1 MKSNELKKALE
12 SVRPGLA
19 TKELMEQAT
28 SILFREDS
36 IQTFNDEVA
45 VIYPLKSGILGAV
58 PAEPIYKFL
67 SKLDGEAEINVEQ
80 GENEL
85 KLSCGRNR
93 AGIRMDPEIKLPL
106 DEELSEPEEW
116 ASLPEKFLPALK
128 LVLFSASR
136 SGHKPILTCVHIT
149 ESWLETCDGFRLT
162 RCNCETS
169 NTPEHEANGEK
180 PLFSTKVIA
189 RHLEKLPNY
198 SPDQFGFSGNW
209 LHFKN
214 SLGSGVRYCVR
225 MIEAEYPNLD
235 EFIQVEGPEIQ
246 FPKELE
252 GALDWA
258 SVMTDGTIKYEQK
271 VSVDISKRGMVVKG
285 EGPDG
290 WAEETIRMR
299 YQGEQIGFQA
309 HPSFLREMAKL
320 ARKVT
325 VSKEALK
332 VEGEGFIHVVSLDS
346 GE

>member
-1 MKSNELKKALE
+1 MKPSELKKALE

-80 GENEL
+80 GENEM

-93 AGIRMDPEIKLPL
+93 AGVRMDPEIKLPL

-116 ASLPEKFLPALK
+116 FPLSEKFLPALK

-149 ESWLETCDGFRLT
+149 GNNLETCDGFRLT
-162 RCNCETS
+162 RCDCDMQINADEL
-169 NTPEHEANGEK
+169 PDI
-180 PLFSTKVIA
+180 KVIA

-258 SVMTDGTIKYEQK
+258 SIMTDGTIKYEQK